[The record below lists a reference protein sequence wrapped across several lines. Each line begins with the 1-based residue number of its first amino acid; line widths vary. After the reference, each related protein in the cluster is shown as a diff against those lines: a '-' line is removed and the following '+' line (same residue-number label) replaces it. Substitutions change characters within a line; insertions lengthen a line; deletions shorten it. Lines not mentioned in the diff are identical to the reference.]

1 MFKNDFLID
10 NRMFKSDYS
19 VMNGMEFLKRA
30 KRYAKKAGHGYR
42 FNPTHGKG
50 SHGRLYVGGNF
61 ATVKRGEIPPS
72 LFNAMLKQLK
82 IKKEEF

>member
-1 MFKNDFLID
+1 MP
-10 NRMFKSDYS
+10 S
-19 VMNGMEFLKRA
+19 VTPKRPD
-30 KRYAKKAGHGYR
+30 KDYR

-61 ATVKRGEIPPS
+61 ATVKRGEIPPC